1 MLVDEPLFVFLSFL
15 YLLFNFFLSED
26 GDEGSLDVWNCVQWP
41 ELVDM
46 TMGLC
51 KALSTLCYFGLR
63 GMMSRLLQ

>member
-15 YLLFNFFLSED
+15 YLLFNFFHSED

-51 KALSTLCYFGLR
+51 KALSTCVTFD
-63 GMMSRLLQ
+63 